1 MKFPSL
7 LWEEL
12 MEQEFCKQQAPRTRD
27 LAEKA
32 DPFTWKRPLAFADRN
47 DTNAG
52 RPSKAAFAKS

>member
-1 MKFPSL
+1 
-7 LWEEL
+7 